1 MIKCKSSG
9 AKSVKE
15 IPPTKKWSMTMHDK
29 KIDSIQ
35 AYLETPWTRELYI
48 YQFLFWRFS
57 SQKWHGSVNFWWYWF
72 IFNCENGNMRGYEF
86 VNFYED
92 WAKNAKMALKLCA
105 VSCVTRYVSW
115 IKALWEDDGF
125 SFSTSRKSKPQSI
138 AYTLVEITTLVG
150 LSLSWPRMPLCGGQL
165 GTIPFGKVHSFNI
178 PGTVIYC

>member
-15 IPPTKKWSMTMHDK
+15 IPPTKKWSMTRHDK

-72 IFNCENGNMRGYEF
+72 IFYCENGNMSGYEF

-105 VSCVTRYVSW
+105 VSCVTRYMSW
-115 IKALWEDDGF
+115 IKALWEDD
-125 SFSTSRKSKPQSI
+125 SFSIFYKSQKLTSVLCI
-138 AYTLVEITTLVG
+138 HILVQEITTLVV
-150 LSLSWPRMPLCGGQL
+150 LSLPWPPIPLCDGQL
-165 GTIPFGKVHSFNI
+165 VLFPFGKVYS
-178 PGTVIYC
+178 